1 MAKVPINDPQ
11 HLRARAQE
19 ARTIADQINDEKSKA
34 AMLRIANDYET
45 LAERAEKRLANKS
58 IS

>member
-19 ARTIADQINDEKSKA
+19 ARTIADQINDEKSKP